1 MCIEFDTMIA
11 NSDQKQVN
19 LYPAFFHLQIRY
31 TKRFADIPFLSASCR
46 LILYRAVPVTNVK
59 GYTHKARR

>member
-31 TKRFADIPFLSASCR
+31 TKGFADIPFLSVSCR
-46 LILYRAVPVTNVK
+46 FILHRAVPVAAVK
-59 GYTHKARR
+59 GYTCKARR